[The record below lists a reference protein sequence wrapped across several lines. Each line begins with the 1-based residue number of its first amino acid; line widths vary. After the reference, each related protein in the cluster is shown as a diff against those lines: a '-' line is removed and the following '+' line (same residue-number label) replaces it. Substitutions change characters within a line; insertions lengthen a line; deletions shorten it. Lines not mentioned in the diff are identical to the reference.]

1 MGAYT
6 TRVLQLLDRLDADR
20 SGHISID
27 DQGKGRTEAEK
38 AITAD
43 LIRNLVTA
51 ADANKDGRVSQNE
64 LLTYM
69 ERAAVGKSV
78 DQLPGFLTAT
88 ADAVF
93 GLMDTDKSGK
103 VDKTE
108 FERYLKAHDLTA
120 GAEFAQLDRDGDGSL
135 TKADLRTAMLHFLAS
150 PDPAPEQ
157 WLLALF
163 TS

>member
-6 TRVLQLLDRLDADR
+6 DRVLKLFNRLDTDR
-20 SGHISID
+20 SGEISLD

-38 AITAD
+38 EVAAQF
-43 LIRNLVTA
+43 IRNLVTA

-64 LLTYM
+64 LLHYI

-78 DQLPGFLTAT
+78 DQIPGYLTAT

-93 GLMDTDKSGK
+93 DLMDTDKSGK
-103 VDKTE
+103 VGNTE
-108 FERYLKAHDLTA
+108 FEQYLKAHNLTP
-120 GAEFAQLDRDGDGSL
+120 GAEFTELDRDSDGSL